1 MEAIFHEKQEGSLCA
16 QHCLNA
22 LLQNQY
28 FSAVDLAQIGRRL
41 DDTERERMAEGGIGT
56 NEYQRFIEE
65 PSSNFDDS
73 GFFSVQVINEAL
85 SVWGLDMTLYNSQ
98 NPVAVNA
105 RENPTQMSAFIC
117 NYQQHWF
124 CIRKL
129 GLQWFNLNSLLSGP
143 ELISDTY
150 LALFLT
156 QLQQEGYSIFI
167 VTGQLPECEAEQ
179 LLRLMP
185 ATQTV
190 KPSLITDKGAQE
202 IGADAEDDDG
212 SLREAL
218 RVSKELI
225 DKDDTA
231 LQRALQMSMEGYYLD
246 QPAGASCDTGQ
257 SSIGLSENSNSMDPS
272 SISQAELREKR
283 LAFLNRA
290 TTSNSNNSDQCSNN
304 TQDSELT
311 EEELLQKAISMSMEN
326 S

>member
-1 MEAIFHEKQEGSLCA
+1 MDTIFHEKQEGSLCA

-41 DDTERERMAEGGIGT
+41 DDTERERMAEGGVGT

-65 PSSNFDDS
+65 PSSNYDDS

-85 SVWGLDMTLYNSQ
+85 SVWGLDMILYNSQ
-98 NPVAVNA
+98 NPIAVEA

-117 NYQQHWF
+117 NYNQHWF

-185 ATQTV
+185 ATQLV
-190 KPSLITDKGAQE
+190 KPSLITNKTTEEGEAV
-202 IGADAEDDDG
+202 AEDDDG
-212 SLREAL
+212 ILQETL

-225 DKDDTA
+225 DNDDTA
-231 LQRALQMSMEGYYLD
+231 LQRALQLSMEGYY
-246 QPAGASCDTGQ
+246 QYPAGLRSGTDHQLEEGLAAAT
-257 SSIGLSENSNSMDPS
+257 SSQPLTQE
-272 SISQAELREKR
+272 ELREKR
-283 LAFLNRA
+283 LAFLNR
-290 TTSNSNNSDQCSNN
+290 TTSNSEQLSSH
-304 TQDSELT
+304 TPESEMT
-311 EEELLQKAISMSMEN
+311 EEEQLQRAINMSMEN